1 MLTKMQQGMPA
12 SEGAIVALRRPMAV
26 PVVTRKR

>member
-12 SEGAIVALRRPMAV
+12 SEGALVALRRPMVV
-26 PVVTRKR
+26 PPVPRKR